1 MGRLKSRFAAA
12 VKRNRAETCDL
23 VDIRAT
29 VPHNR
34 AMSNSC
40 DSQNLSPDDYATR
53 GMSAKER
60 AAYYAEQREAQE
72 QREAA
77 ERRAR
82 EEDAAAIDDAC
93 NQMAN
98 GPGWNP

>member
-1 MGRLKSRFAAA
+1 
-12 VKRNRAETCDL
+12 
-23 VDIRAT
+23 
-29 VPHNR
+29 
-34 AMSNSC
+34 MSNLC
-40 DSQNLSPDDYATR
+40 DAQNLSPDDYATR
-53 GMSAKER
+53 GMSAKEK
-60 AAYYAEQREAQE
+60 AGYYAE